1 MTTQG
6 QPAECAANDAAQV
19 YRQLGQLTRQLH
31 DALEQLGV
39 MPGLQHAAEGLPDAR
54 SRLGYVARKTGEAA
68 DKVLDSVD
76 AAKLEQ
82 GRVAARARRVLAEFG
97 AAGAAQQPGIALLA
111 DFAREVDASAARMDR
126 HLSDIMLAQDFHDLT
141 GQVVA
146 KVVALAVDVEDSLVK
161 LLLHAAPAD
170 AAARDAA
177 PPGLQ
182 GPRIDAAQ
190 RSDLVANQSEV
201 DELLAGLGF

>member
-1 MTTQG
+1 M
-6 QPAECAANDAAQV
+6 
-19 YRQLGQLTRQLH
+19 
-31 DALEQLGV
+31 
-39 MPGLQHAAEGLPDAR
+39 
-54 SRLGYVARKTGEAA
+54 
-68 DKVLDSVD
+68 
-76 AAKLEQ
+76 
-82 GRVAARARRVLAEFG
+82 LAEFG